1 MAFEKLAGHGNAL
14 LGFFQLKQM
23 RRFRD
28 EIVVHFIGG
37 PLVERGQVRVRQGGV
52 GADDL
57 LRTGD
62 KIEIEQRKETPAVFH
77 ELRFV
82 FTGAEEFDPRAA
94 RILPLSGK
102 SHAALGEL
110 AGEYRSWLDDH
121 AEELSEEGET
131 LDQLLADMTWT
142 AGIGRSHFT
151 HRAGVVFSDAGSLR
165 DGLEALVEAG
175 EGSEPRVAAKAA
187 FVYTGQDSQWVGMG
201 EALYRSEPVIRAVLD
216 QCDAWLQ
223 EERGVSLL
231 DVMFGRS
238 DSKGSLD
245 DPAWAQPA
253 IYALE
258 CALTAWWLSM
268 GVRPSAVIGHDLGE
282 IAAAQAAGVFSLKD
296 GLLFAAARG
305 ADELETIF
313 SDIAIAPPSITL
325 ISSTMGRTVGPDEI
339 LDATYW
345 REQASKPA
353 ELKKCAEAL
362 SDFGIE
368 GLVEIGPREA
378 FGSMLASAWPGSAG
392 DAGGPALIS
401 SLHEPSGDEPVEDIY
416 RKFVGALAEVYEAG
430 LPISF
435 QGLFAG
441 EARRRISL
449 PGYPFQ
455 RRHHWIKASGR

>member
-187 FVYTGQDSQWVGMG
+187 FVYTGQDSQRVGMG
-201 EALYRSEPVIRAVLD
+201 EALYRSEPVIRVVLD

-231 DVMFGRS
+231 DVMFGRA

-378 FGSMLASAWPGSAG
+378 FDPMLASAWPESAG
-392 DAGGPALIS
+392 DAGEPALIS

-416 RKFVGALAEVYEAG
+416 RKFMGAVAEVYEAG

-435 QGLFAG
+435 QGCSR
-441 EARRRISL
+441 E
-449 PGYPFQ
+449 
-455 RRHHWIKASGR
+455 RHGAESHCRAIRSSAVITG